1 LCEKNIPPFDE
12 GTLRFNSL
20 KTKITLLTVLL
31 STVTTGFL
39 GGYLVWKSYQSLRLQ
54 AEQAQ
59 LALAKT
65 LAWQANEGLSRA
77 FQSIQVLSKRP
88 ETIHLEKGPLIREL
102 TLVTTATESI
112 DGFLLLKPNGKI
124 FAQSLS
130 TVDPENLPPGSF
142 FRENVQRSRE
152 LKNSVLVDLYKT
164 GSNNRGVAIST
175 PVFQEGILVGVLVG
189 IMYLPNHTIG
199 NLETARIGKT
209 GFAYMVNQDG
219 IGIVYPDRTKWLT
232 DLSAYPPVAALKK
245 QKEGVIQFIDGEGKE
260 ILAAY
265 ATVETSSWGVVV
277 RQPAAECFAPAAK
290 MLRFMSLFLA
300 FALLASVLLS
310 LTLSDRVVQPILEL
324 AEQVGRYE
332 NGKLDPAALETSRPG
347 DEVGLLRHALSRMA
361 HTIQTQA
368 KERERAYA
376 RTLEAER
383 KLAESERLATLGQ
396 FSAGL
401 AHELNNP
408 LAVILGSA
416 QMAKDARGSKLRNW
430 LDEIYREGNR
440 CRRLVSDLLNF
451 AKPIQLESRNMDLA
465 VLILEAWNQTGRESP
480 GHRLKM
486 ASLHFQVWGDPDR
499 LKQVFFN
506 LFKNAREAM
515 PGGGEVRVDL
525 KKLKKYFIVT
535 LADRGKGVRKK
546 DRPKLF
552 RPFFTTKSGG
562 TGLGL
567 AIARSILQAH
577 QGSLSLEPNRPRGV
591 KIILRWPEKPKALKR
606 KV

>member
-1 LCEKNIPPFDE
+1 
-12 GTLRFNSL
+12 
-20 KTKITLLTVLL
+20 
-31 STVTTGFL
+31 
-39 GGYLVWKSYQSLRLQ
+39 
-54 AEQAQ
+54 
-59 LALAKT
+59 
-65 LAWQANEGLSRA
+65 
-77 FQSIQVLSKRP
+77 
-88 ETIHLEKGPLIREL
+88 
-102 TLVTTATESI
+102 TATELI
-112 DGFLLLKPNGKI
+112 DGFLLLKPDGRI

-130 TVDPENLPPGSF
+130 TVDPENLPPDSF
-142 FRENVQRSRE
+142 FRENVQRARE
-152 LKNSVLVDLYKT
+152 LKNSVLVDLYRT

-175 PVFQEGILVGVLVG
+175 PVFREGNLVGVLVG
-189 IMYLPNHTIG
+189 VMYLPNHTIG
-199 NLETARIGKT
+199 NLETARIGTT

-245 QKEGVIQFIDGEGKE
+245 QKEGVIQFIDAEGKE

-277 RQPAAECFAPAAK
+277 RQPAEECFAPAAK

-300 FALLASVLLS
+300 FALLASVFLS

-324 AEQVGRYE
+324 AEKVGRYE
-332 NGKLDPAALETSRPG
+332 TGKFESAALETSKPN
-347 DEVGLLRHALSRMA
+347 DEVGLLRHALNRMA
-361 HTIQTQA
+361 HTIQKQA

-376 RTLEAER
+376 RTLVAER

-408 LAVILGSA
+408 LAVILGSV
-416 QMAKDARGSKLRNW
+416 QMARDARGPKLRNW
-430 LDEIYREGNR
+430 LNEIYREGNR

-451 AKPIQLESRNMDLA
+451 AKPIQLKSENMDLA
-465 VLILEAWNQTGRESP
+465 LLIQETWKQTDRENP

-486 ASLHFQVWGDPDR
+486 APLHFRVWGDSDR
-499 LKQVFFN
+499 LKQVFIN
-506 LFKNAREAM
+506 LFKNATQAM

-525 KKLKKYFIVT
+525 KKIKNHFMVT
-535 LADRGKGVRKK
+535 IADKGGGVRKR

-567 AIARSILQAH
+567 TIARTVLQAH

-591 KIILRWPEKPKALKR
+591 KITLRWPR
-606 KV
+606 KQKTVKGKE